1 MKTFKKLLSQIVH
14 VQTVEEF
21 YEACGAVD
29 SAFDNNKISTD
40 DYQLLCRVIDLMGV
54 TIDE

>member
-1 MKTFKKLLSQIVH
+1 MKTFKKLLSQIVQ

-29 SAFDNNKISTD
+29 NAFFHNKISAED
-40 DYQLLCRVIDLMGV
+40 HQLLHRVIDLMGV
-54 TIDE
+54 TIDG